1 MQPRF
6 IIGGKKY
13 GESQRAPNV
22 LPFRRPYSQTLPSSQ
37 PSFNIDASQNTKKRR
52 IVTGGLQE
60 FAETLVGELQDTLAY
75 IPDTYNAVF
84 VRWINDNLYEAVV
97 QDKNVF
103 VITTTGQPSL
113 KVKPFPVAGGGFYV
127 TG

>member
-13 GESQRAPNV
+13 GESPRPPNV

-37 PSFNIDASQNTKKRR
+37 PSFNMNASQSTKKRR

-60 FAETLVGELQDTLAY
+60 FAETLVGELEDTLAY
-75 IPDTYNAVF
+75 IPESFEATF

-103 VITTTGQPSL
+103 VITTSGQPSPT
-113 KVKPFPVAGGGFYV
+113 VKPFPVAGGGFFV

>member
-13 GESQRAPNV
+13 GESPRPQNV
-22 LPFRRPYSQTLPSSQ
+22 LPFRRPFSQTQTPNQ
-37 PSFNIDASQNTKKRR
+37 PSFSINASQNTKKRR
-52 IVTGGLQE
+52 LLTGGLQE
-60 FAETLVGELQDTLAY
+60 FAETLVGELHDTLAY
-75 IPDTYNAVF
+75 IPETYDAVF
-84 VRWINDNLYEAVV
+84 VRWVNDNMYEAVV

-103 VITTTGQPSL
+103 VITTSGQPSPT
-113 KVKPFPVAGGGFYV
+113 VKPFPVAGGGFYV